1 MLILKK
7 KIFNEL
13 QLVFIKLFNS
23 EQNSSA
29 YLQD

>member
-7 KIFNEL
+7 QFIEL

>member
-1 MLILKK
+1 MLILK